1 MYRSRTRDPSAYDTN
16 VRKRIRWRVRASGT
30 GCGVEA
36 AAVQSTQVTGDDT
49 PYATAVA
56 PCIGEPTAY
65 QLHQPVIGGP
75 NVTLRVTGRQ

>member
-1 MYRSRTRDPSAYDTN
+1 M
-16 VRKRIRWRVRASGT
+16 
-30 GCGVEA
+30 
-36 AAVQSTQVTGDDT
+36 QSTQVTGDDT